1 MAVKEVLRAYL
12 VDEDDQVHRFPQPRY
27 VRVLRREERMPM
39 FARKTI
45 RFVESV
51 YGVENGAIVYALA
64 HFPLIS
70 FDANGRRDK
79 VHLHTEQ
86 QPTGEEAAALRRM
99 NGDCSIW
106 RSVWPRSAGN
116 RPRLCSRDWKGAFHS
131 CARRIVVSQG
141 DTATSAHPTLPGIC
155 FPSIHSPS
163 VNIRQPS
170 AIGWQLNHARFSSHS
185 LAIHN

>member
-12 VDEDDQVHRFPQPRY
+12 IDEDDQVHRFPQPRY
-27 VRVLRREERMPM
+27 VRVLRREERIPL

-86 QPTGEEAAALRRM
+86 QPTGEESRGAETNEWRLLDLAERMATLRWEPTEAVFKRLE
-99 NGDCSIW
+99 GSIPQL
-106 RSVWPRSAGN
+106 RQKDRRFAG
-116 RPRLCSRDWKGAFHS
+116 
-131 CARRIVVSQG
+131 
-141 DTATSAHPTLPGIC
+141 
-155 FPSIHSPS
+155 
-163 VNIRQPS
+163 
-170 AIGWQLNHARFSSHS
+170 
-185 LAIHN
+185 